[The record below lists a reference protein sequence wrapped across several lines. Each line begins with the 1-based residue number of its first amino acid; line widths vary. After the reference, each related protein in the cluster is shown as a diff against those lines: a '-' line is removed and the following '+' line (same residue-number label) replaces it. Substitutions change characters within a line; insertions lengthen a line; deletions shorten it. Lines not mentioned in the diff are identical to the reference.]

1 VGYLATGIIVI
12 VAGSIGVAY
21 LFVRHEVS
29 PSARLSPGGARR
41 MVRSARR
48 VAIGDLCPCGGTIG
62 KSGQSSGRFGD
73 LLGCT
78 ACTRSWTMDGRRL
91 IRRRLSRAG

>member
-1 VGYLATGIIVI
+1 VGYLAPGIIVI
-12 VAGSIGVAY
+12 VAGAIGLAY
-21 LFVRHEVS
+21 LFVRHEIS
-29 PSARLSPGGARR
+29 PSPRLSRSAAQR

-78 ACTRSWTMDGRRL
+78 ACARSWTMDGRRL